1 MENPIKYSFG
11 DEIRRI
17 EFSEGANGWIV
28 AIHTKMKNVPA
39 LTLIEVAY
47 SEEFPKGM
55 DLSKVMRKNDP
66 HKYTYG
72 EDLYAMARSVIAK
85 NGV

>member
-1 MENPIKYSFG
+1 MENIIKYSFG

-17 EFSEGANGWIV
+17 EFSEGINGWIV
-28 AIHTKMKNVPA
+28 AIHAQMKNVPK
-39 LTLIEVAY
+39 LTVVEVAY

-55 DLSKVMRKNDP
+55 DLSKVMPNNFT

-72 EDLYAMARSVIAK
+72 EDLYALARSVMAK